1 MPDYHIDGHKIVASA
16 PPGGLYIVATPIGN
30 LSDITLRALETLAGV
45 DIIACEDTRVS
56 GKLLK
61 RYAIQT
67 PLIAYNEHNA
77 VKIGPSLIEKL
88 QSGDAV
94 ALISDAG
101 TPLVSD
107 PGHRLVVDALDAGI
121 RVMPIP
127 GASAVV
133 TALSASGMPVDNF
146 QFSGFLP
153 SKTSARKK
161 RLAALARVPA
171 TLIFYESPN
180 RLGACLQ
187 DIAECLGPQRRVTIC
202 REMTKLHEEFVSDT
216 AEVLASRYRDKKVKG
231 EIVLLVEPHTDRDEF
246 DTGKLLA
253 DLLGE
258 LSVSRAAS
266 EAAAIT
272 GLPKREL
279 YQQALELAQDR
290 NSKNTGNNGK

>member
-16 PPGGLYIVATPIGN
+16 PPGGLYVVATPIGN
-30 LSDITLRALETLAGV
+30 LSDITLRALETLAGA

-56 GKLLK
+56 RKLLK
-61 RYAIQT
+61 RYTIQT

-77 VKIGPSLIEKL
+77 AQIGPSLIEKL
-88 QSGDAV
+88 QSGQAV

-107 PGHRLVVDALDAGI
+107 PGHRLVVDAFAAGI
-121 RVMPIP
+121 RVVPIP
-127 GASAVV
+127 GASAAIA
-133 TALSASGMPVDNF
+133 ALSASGMPVDNF
-146 QFSGFLP
+146 LFSGFLP

-161 RLAALARVPA
+161 RLEALARIPA

-180 RLGACLQ
+180 RLGACLV
-187 DIAECLGPQRRVTIC
+187 DIAQCLGPQRLVTIC
-202 REMTKLHEEFVSDT
+202 REMTKLHEEFVSGN
-216 AEVLASRYRDKKVKG
+216 AEALASRYHDEKVKG
-231 EIVLLVEPHTDRDEF
+231 EIVLLVEPPTDRNEI
-246 DTGKLLA
+246 DTSTLLA

-258 LSVSRAAS
+258 MSVSRAAS

-279 YQQALELAQDR
+279 YQLALELAQDR
-290 NSKNTGNNGK
+290 